1 MTNLDTI
8 VAVYAEGSGPIPIE
22 PRRKPPRR
30 TGPRSKRGP
39 KRVSSMSPTARWS
52 KTATAR
58 R

>member
-8 VAVYAEGSGPIPIE
+8 VAVYSDGSVPIPIK

-30 TGPRSKRGP
+30 TGPRSKRAP
-39 KRVSSMSPTARWS
+39 KRVSSSWPTARWS
-52 KTATAR
+52 KTGTAR

>member
-8 VAVYAEGSGPIPIE
+8 VAVYSEGSGADPDRAAQEAAESDWATIE
-22 PRRKPPRR
+22 AVAERA
-30 TGPRSKRGP
+30 
-39 KRVSSMSPTARWS
+39 SSSSPTARWS